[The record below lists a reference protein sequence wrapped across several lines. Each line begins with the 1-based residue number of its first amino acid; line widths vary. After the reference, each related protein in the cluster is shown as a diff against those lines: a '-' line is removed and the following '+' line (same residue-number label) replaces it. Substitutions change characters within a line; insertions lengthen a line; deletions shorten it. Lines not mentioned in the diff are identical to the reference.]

1 MIAKTF
7 EFDAEIIKHEKL
19 DAAFIEF
26 PYDVEKEFGKKGQ
39 VKVQV
44 TFDGHAY
51 RGSLAKMGYRCHR
64 LGLTKEI
71 RNVIGKN
78 PGNMVH
84 VVVKEDIEP
93 RLVEIPVDF
102 AKLLDENPDA
112 KANFEK
118 LSFTHRKEYT
128 RWITGAKKEETR
140 AKRLCEAIPML
151 LDNIKHP

>member
-1 MIAKTF
+1 MTEKKY
-7 EFDAEIIKHEKL
+7 EFDTKIIKHEKL

-39 VKVQV
+39 VKVQA

-51 RGSLAKMGYRCHR
+51 RGSLAKMGYQCHR

-71 RNVIGKN
+71 RNAIGKK
-78 PGNMVH
+78 PGDIVH
-84 VVVKEDIEP
+84 VVIKEDTEP
-93 RLVEIPVDF
+93 RLVEIPTDF

-112 KANFEK
+112 KATFEK
-118 LSFTHRKEYT
+118 LSYTNRKEYA
-128 RWITGAKKEETR
+128 RWISDAKKTETR
-140 AKRLCEAIPML
+140 TQRLQKAVRML